1 MEKKTNITLVIPVLF
16 GFFIQGFCDIVG
28 ITSDYAASAFGWS
41 PAMTGLIP
49 SAVFIWF
56 FFLGIPA
63 GLVMNKIGRKNTVL
77 LSMGITVVGMALP
90 LIHYDYMTT
99 LAAFALLGIGNAIMQ
114 VSQSPLLKNV
124 ISDEK
129 LFTSAV
135 TAGQVVKALSSFT
148 GPFIV
153 VIAVA
158 VFGRGDDQMWYYCF
172 PIMGAITLI
181 VGVWL
186 LFTPIEREESQAKVS
201 SVGGTLAL
209 LKDKVILMLFVGIFF
224 AVATDV
230 STNFISSKILI
241 SRFDY
246 SKEAAG
252 IAPQIYFVCR
262 TIGAFIGMFVMARMS
277 DVKYFRLNIIACIA
291 VVLGLAFVD
300 NYAFDMFCIGAI
312 GFLCSCVFPIIYSMA
327 VNRRPDK
334 ANEISGL
341 MIMAV
346 SGGTVSFLV
355 GAAINSTGITG
366 GVMVILACVLYL
378 TFCALM
384 AKSSNT
390 SKEESEHEALNMDA
404 KSA

>member
-1 MEKKTNITLVIPVLF
+1 MDKKTNITHAIPVLF

-28 ITSDYAASAFGWS
+28 ISSDYAAAAFDWS
-41 PAMTGLIP
+41 PTMTGLIP

-56 FFLGIPA
+56 FFLGIPV

-77 LSMGITVVGMALP
+77 LSMAITVVGMILP
-90 LIHYDYMTT
+90 LIHYDYTTT

-124 ISDEK
+124 IYDEK

-153 VIAVA
+153 IIAITI
-158 VFGRGDDQMWYYCF
+158 FGRGDDDKWYYCF
-172 PIMGAITLI
+172 PIMGAITLVAGI
-181 VGVWL
+181 WL
-186 LFTPIEREESQAKVS
+186 FVTPIEREEKQASVS
-201 SVGGTLAL
+201 SIGSTLAL
-209 LKDKVILMLFVGIFF
+209 LKDKVILMLFIGIFF

-241 SRFDY
+241 TRFNY

-252 IAPQIYFVCR
+252 IAPQLYFVCR
-262 TIGAFIGMFVMARMS
+262 TLGAFLGIFIMTRMS
-277 DVKYFRLNIIACIA
+277 DIKYFRLNIIACIA
-291 VVLGLAFVD
+291 VVLGLAFID
-300 NYAFDMFCIGAI
+300 NYVFNMFSIGAI

-355 GAAINSTGITG
+355 GAAINSTGISG
-366 GVMVILACVLYL
+366 GVLVILVCVLYL
-378 TFCALM
+378 TFCAFC
-384 AKSSNT
+384 AKSSSKAVKEYEPADVNT
-390 SKEESEHEALNMDA
+390 